1 MRRIHRSSGFARA
14 RVRARARR
22 VAAVVAVA
30 LGSALVLAA
39 LQTPAVAAT
48 APGEY
53 RWPVVGPV
61 IAAFDPPETPYGSGH
76 RGIDIAAAPGT
87 VVVAPAEG
95 VVRFAGPV
103 GGSLFVTLDHGG
115 GIETTYSWLTSLLV
129 RRGDAVN
136 IGDPI
141 ATTGIGHA
149 AAAIPHLHLG
159 AKIDGQYV
167 DPLSLLGPL
176 PLWELIRLAPL
187 AAPVV

>member
-1 MRRIHRSSGFARA
+1 MRRIHRSSGLARA
-14 RVRARARR
+14 RVRAPVRR
-22 VAAVVAVA
+22 VATVAVMA
-30 LGSALVLAA
+30 VSSALAT
-39 LQTPAVAAT
+39 LQTAPVIAAT

-103 GGSLFVTLDHGG
+103 GGSLFVTLHHGG

-136 IGDPI
+136 PGDPI
-141 ATTGIGHA
+141 ATTGAGHTT
-149 AAAIPHLHLG
+149 AAIPHLHLG
-159 AKIDGQYV
+159 AKIDGGYV

>member
-1 MRRIHRSSGFARA
+1 MRPIRRSVRTDAAARGGVA
-14 RVRARARR
+14 R
-22 VAAVVAVA
+22 VAALALCATAVVIGGLEA
-30 LGSALVLAA
+30 
-39 LQTPAVAAT
+39 PARAAT
-48 APGEY
+48 RPGEY

-76 RGIDIAAAPGT
+76 RGIDIAAAVGT

-115 GIETTYSWLTSLLV
+115 GIVTTYSWLSSILM
-129 RRGDAVN
+129 RRGDDVAT
-136 IGDPI
+136 GDPI
-141 ATTGIGHA
+141 ATTGTGHA

-159 AKIDGQYV
+159 AKIDDEYV

-187 AAPVV
+187 AALPV